1 MRFNSLLITLL
12 LALGIALPSCATALQ
27 VGSVKK
33 GQASWYG
40 ESHQGNRTASG
51 ELFDLHKLT
60 AAHKTLPMGS
70 QVRVTSLSSGRSVV
84 VRINDRG
91 PFTKGRI
98 IDVSQAAAE
107 QLGFVRKGTDQV
119 RIEVVSI
126 PGQ

>member
-1 MRFNSLLITLL
+1 MRFNVPLITLL
-12 LALGIALPSCATALQ
+12 LVLSIALPSCATALH

-51 ELFDLHKLT
+51 EIFDLNKLT

-98 IDVSQAAAE
+98 LDVSEAAAK
-107 QLGFVRKGTDQV
+107 QLGFIKKGTDQV
-119 RIEVVSI
+119 RMEVVSI